1 MGRGAWG
8 KRGLRSRGGRRR
20 AVRLLLPLLLAAA
33 FMLLESAFAP
43 PLLAAAQEQARTRA
57 LAALTDAAGRQIE
70 KNGADDYRELVWIE
84 RDENGRAAL
93 LLPNTALYNTLIHD
107 ITLEAVDSLEQLS
120 LQKLVLPAGIATGSA
135 LLSGLGPDIP
145 FRIRVLGTPSVQVED
160 ELTAAGVNQVR
171 HRIWLDISAEI
182 RVLAPFSRETAEVHA
197 AVLLAE
203 GLIVGGVP
211 EAYLGLSAEESGR

>member
-1 MGRGAWG
+1 
-8 KRGLRSRGGRRR
+8 
-20 AVRLLLPLLLAAA
+20 
-33 FMLLESAFAP
+33 MLLESAFAP

-57 LAALTDAAGRQIE
+57 LAALTDAAGRQIG
-70 KNGADDYRELVWIE
+70 KNGAGDYRQLIQIE

-107 ITLEAVDSLEQLS
+107 ITLDAVDSLEQLS
-120 LQKLVLPAGIATGSA
+120 RQRIRLPAGIATGSA
-135 LLSGLGPDIP
+135 LLSGLGPDVP

-171 HRIWLDISAEI
+171 HRIWLDISAQI

-197 AVLLAE
+197 TVLLAE
-203 GLIVGGVP
+203 GLIVGYVP
-211 EAYLGLSAEESGR
+211 DAYLGLDSGG